1 MASRGTRSKI
11 DHESR
16 VKRQKVSFNLLEK
29 YFGSTLKG
37 ASMWENELLDVGYQ
51 SLCIQIPYTWIPY
64 FSMGCRLWRA
74 VIRLGGYDVIASAPS
89 SVVILSPDNFD
100 EVVLDET
107 KDVLVEF
114 YAPW

>member
-1 MASRGTRSKI
+1 MASKDPRSKI

-51 SLCIQIPYTWIPY
+51 SLCIQIPYTVRALNFELRTPASRFVSLVGIRHTPCIL
-64 FSMGCRLWRA
+64 FSM
-74 VIRLGGYDVIASAPS
+74 
-89 SVVILSPDNFD
+89 
-100 EVVLDET
+100 
-107 KDVLVEF
+107 LVMYSLCEMA
-114 YAPW
+114 YSK

>member
-1 MASRGTRSKI
+1 MASRGPRSKI

-51 SLCIQIPYTWIPY
+51 SLCIQIPYTV
-64 FSMGCRLWRA
+64 RA
-74 VIRLGGYDVIASAPS
+74 LNFELRTPASRTNVKIASAPS
-89 SVVILSPDNFD
+89 SVVILSPDKFD